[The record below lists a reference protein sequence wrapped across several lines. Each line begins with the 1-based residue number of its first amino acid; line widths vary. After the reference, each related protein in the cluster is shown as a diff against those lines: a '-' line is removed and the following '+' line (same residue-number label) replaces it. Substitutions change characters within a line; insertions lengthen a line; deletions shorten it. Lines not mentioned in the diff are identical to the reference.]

1 MDKKGWTI
9 IVICVLGILG
19 NNWYSTRK
27 ADEWRKQQEIL
38 AKNNPPAAPTPGTAD
53 APAPTPS
60 DPNKPGQLEVTPAAP
75 KFAEK
80 ETVIEVPD
88 SNPKQRARYIFTNRG
103 GGIKRVEFPGDEVH
117 AKTTDIVKMNDALAR
132 SIGALSDGVD
142 RVEEGEYQLI
152 SATADT
158 VVYEGQTYNGLIA
171 TKTYKAQPT
180 EPRGLP
186 CMQLTISLRNPGAT
200 EINTSGWFL
209 YSGSAIPLLADEVEA
224 QTGIAWQDGNK
235 AGFEAETNFKG
246 GMFSSAKAMLQQD
259 LGDAKWFGAI
269 NQYYAVLVAPATAG
283 KRTWWAMPVEA
294 SVPGR
299 KSGEMKDR
307 IGVQTALGLGA
318 GVFAPGESKEQQWTI
333 FAGPKDFDAL
343 KKTGPGFEQVL
354 LYSNMPIFGWMAGPF
369 SKLLNWGLH
378 RIKTAVPDFGIAI
391 IILTIILRTLI
402 WPLHAKSQRTMKRMS
417 LLNPIQQELR
427 TKYENDPQK
436 LNQEVMKLYRDY
448 GINPLGGC
456 LPMFLQM
463 PIFFGF
469 YRMLQYAAELR
480 HENFLWV
487 KDLSQP
493 DTLFHVAGIPV
504 NILPLLMAVTMVL
517 QMKMTPMTGDK
528 MQQRIFQFMPLI
540 FLVICYNF
548 AAALSLYWTTQNIFA
563 IGQSWYM
570 KRQPDVTL
578 EKRKPKA
585 RGAGLDNDRRRM
597 MGLPPEKD
605 KKSGKPRPPRTGG

>member
-1 MDKKGWTI
+1 MDKKGWII
-9 IVICVLGILG
+9 IVLCVLGILG
-19 NNWYSTRK
+19 SNWYSSRQAT
-27 ADEWRKQQEIL
+27 EWRQQQEIL
-38 AKNNPPAAPTPGTAD
+38 ARSNPQPAPAATTPAAVPGQPD
-53 APAPTPS
+53 AG
-60 DPNKPGQLEVTPAAP
+60 KPGQLEVTPATP
-75 KFAEK
+75 KFQEV
-80 ETVIEVPD
+80 ETVLAIPD
-88 SNPKQRARYIFTNRG
+88 ENPKHRVRYVFTNRG
-103 GGIKRVEFPGDEVH
+103 GGIKRVEFPGDNVH
-117 AKTTDIVKMNDALAR
+117 AEGGGVVIMNNALAR
-132 SIGALSDGVD
+132 PVGALSDGVN
-142 RVEEGEYQLI
+142 RVEEGEYKLVA
-152 SATADT
+152 ATADSVT
-158 VVYEGQTYNGLIA
+158 YEGTTYNGLIA
-171 TKTYKAQPT
+171 TKTYKSITPA
-180 EPRGLP
+180 PRGLP
-186 CMQLTISLRNPGAT
+186 AVAMTLKLSNPGAT
-200 EINTSGWFL
+200 ETNTEGWYF
-209 YSGSAIPLLADEVEA
+209 YSGSAAPLLADEVGG
-224 QTGIAWQDGNK
+224 QTGIAWLDGNK
-235 AGFEAETNFKG
+235 AGFEAETVFKG
-246 GMFSSAKAMLQQD
+246 GMFSSSKALLQKD
-259 LGDAKWFGAI
+259 IADTKWFGAI
-269 NQYYAVLVAPATAG
+269 NQYYSMLVAPASGG
-283 KRTWWAMPVEA
+283 KRAWWAMPVDV

-299 KSGEMKDR
+299 KPGEMRDL

-333 FAGPKDFDAL
+333 FAGPKDYDAL

-369 SKLLNWGLH
+369 SKVLNWGLH
-378 RIKTAVPDFGIAI
+378 RIKSAVPDYGVAI
-391 IILTIILRTLI
+391 IILTIILRFLI
-402 WPLHAKSQRTMKRMS
+402 WPLHAKSTRTMKRMA
-417 LLNPIQQELR
+417 LLNPIQQELK

-493 DTLFHVAGIPV
+493 DTLFHIAGIPV
-504 NILPLLMAVTMVL
+504 NILPLLMAVTMIL
-517 QMKMTPMTGDK
+517 QMKMTPQTGDK

-540 FLVICYNF
+540 FLFICYNF

-578 EKRKPKA
+578 VKRKPKV
-585 RGAGLDNDRRRM
+585 RGEGLDNNRRRM